1 METPDTFSKLHA
13 EAQRQWPQVDVP
25 LEAFVAHAQAR
36 GHTEPESLE
45 AHASDFYLAFACG
58 QSIPTALRL
67 LEQHYLPRARDALLR
82 RGTAHAQ
89 VDEVLQLLRERLLV
103 GREGALPRI
112 ADYDG
117 RGPLTAWLRTS
128 AVRLALNSVRGVA
141 ARPPESL
148 ISGLVAPDDLEL
160 QALKGQH
167 RDAFS
172 EALTDAFAKMET
184 RDRGLLRMHLL
195 DGVTSDQLAKVHG
208 VSRATITRWL
218 KTARDALFELTRAG
232 LRERLGMSE
241 EDFAQLVPQLLSQL
255 DLSVRRL
262 LESSDKRPGPEKV

>member
-1 METPDTFSKLHA
+1 METPDAFSKLHE
-13 EAQRQWPQVDVP
+13 EAQRRWPSIPVP
-25 LEAFVAHAQAR
+25 LEAFAAHARER
-36 GHTEPESLE
+36 GHTDAGSLE
-45 AHASDFYLAFACG
+45 AHGHDFYLAYACG
-58 QSIPTALRL
+58 RSIPAALQL
-67 LEQHYLPRARDALLR
+67 LEQQYLPRARDALLR

-103 GREGALPRI
+103 GRDGALPRI

-148 ISGLVAPDDLEL
+148 VSGLVAPDDLEL
-160 QALKGQH
+160 RALKGQH
-167 RDAFS
+167 REAFAQ
-172 EALTDAFAKMET
+172 ALTDAFGDLDS

-195 DGVTSDQLAKVHG
+195 DGVTSEQLARVHG

-218 KTARDALFELTRAG
+218 KSARDTLFELTRTR

-262 LESSDKRPGPEKV
+262 LESGEHSGK

>member
-1 METPDTFSKLHA
+1 TIE
-13 EAQRQWPQVDVP
+13 VP
-25 LEAFVAHAQAR
+25 VGAFAAHARER
-36 GHTEPESLE
+36 GHTAPSTLE
-45 AHASDFYLAFACG
+45 ANAADFFLAFACG
-58 QSIPTALRL
+58 QSLPQALQL
-67 LEQHYLPRARDALLR
+67 LEQQYLPRAREALLR
-82 RGTAHAQ
+82 RGTPHAQ
-89 VDEVLQLLRERLLV
+89 VDEVLQNLRERLLV
-103 GREGALPRI
+103 ARDGARPRI

-128 AVRLALNSVRGVA
+128 AVRLALNSVRGAA

-148 ISGLVAPDDLEL
+148 VSGLVAPDDLEL

-167 RDAFS
+167 R
-172 EALTDAFAKMET
+172 EAFAKALTEAFGELES

-195 DGVTSDQLAKVHG
+195 DGVTSEQLARVHG

-218 KTARDALFELTRAG
+218 KSARDTLFERTRNR
-232 LRERLGMSE
+232 LREQLGMSE

-262 LESSDKRPGPEKV
+262 LESKDEEGS